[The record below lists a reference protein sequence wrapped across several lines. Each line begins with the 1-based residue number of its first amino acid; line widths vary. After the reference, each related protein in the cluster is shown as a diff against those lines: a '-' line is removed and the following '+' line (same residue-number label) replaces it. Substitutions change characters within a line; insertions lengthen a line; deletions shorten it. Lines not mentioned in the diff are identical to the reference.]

1 MKIYD
6 IKNKLKR
13 PVWYILFFLVTFST
27 LIITFIVFLNITKL
41 SSKALLEF
49 LSDYW
54 GIPLVYIL
62 SIALFFY
69 VSTLVES
76 SFIIRRSFNQLIF
89 VLDEFITLLVALVL
103 AGMVWLLLGPKFSTY
118 LSLPKSSPTDTTK
131 TISLFKYNK
140 ADSVNLI
147 TEDRLRAFEKR
158 QEHFFQSVEERQKR
172 AFQSF
177 DSSEGRMLSLM
188 EVLAAVLTIAG
199 AILVFIVRRKV
210 NDVEKLTGQIESLN
224 QSLIISTEL
233 ILLRLP
239 DFTETQHIPMEVVK
253 MLREIERLVFRNSE
267 IQNTLERQGNGS
279 RLDLAMGVYLF
290 SQKDNI
296 CRKYFAKVKKNQLA
310 EMNIRMCARIRL
322 GIAYRQYKNYVQSKN
337 EFEDI
342 INETSIGEYFNEVAQ
357 IGKSIT
363 LIAMGKTEDA
373 YNELKSLWNNKEISS
388 GTKVFAGF
396 YYLRSLIKEKS
407 SYEIIRGEEE
417 KLKEINEFMEEKIIK
432 IRESS
437 TGGEI
442 KGINLIGPFHSDKAI
457 QANFFEAIGISYFI
471 FWKRNLNNK
480 QKRYKNICRIAFNN
494 AKNAVQELKKQR
506 YDLQVTVLS
515 EEELRDVSV
524 EQFENEID
532 KFKILVS

>member
-1 MKIYD
+1 M
-6 IKNKLKR
+6 
-13 PVWYILFFLVTFST
+13 
-27 LIITFIVFLNITKL
+27 ITFFVFLNITKV
-41 SSKALLEF
+41 SSNALVEF

-54 GIPLVYIL
+54 GIPLVYFLLIL
-62 SIALFFY
+62 LFFY

-76 SFIIRRSFNQLIF
+76 SFIISRSFDQLIF
-89 VLDEFITLLVALVL
+89 VLDKFITLLVALVL

-118 LSLPKSSPTDTTK
+118 LSLPKLSPTDTTK
-131 TISLFKYNK
+131 TISLFKNNK
-140 ADSVNLI
+140 PDSVNLI
-147 TEDRLRAFEKR
+147 TENRLRALEKR
-158 QEHFFQSVEERQKR
+158 QEHVL
-172 AFQSF
+172 QSF
-177 DSSEGRMLSLM
+177 EGSQGRMLSLM

-210 NDVEKLTGQIESLN
+210 KDVEKLTTQIESLN

-253 MLREIERLVFRNSE
+253 MLREIERLVFRNFD
-267 IQNTLERQGNGS
+267 IQNTLARQGNGA

-290 SQKDNI
+290 SQRDNI
-296 CRKYFAKVKKNQLA
+296 CREYFEKVKKNQLA

-322 GIAYRQYKNYVQSKN
+322 GIAYRQFKNYVQSKN

-342 INETSIGEYFNEVAQ
+342 INETSIGEYYNEVAQ

-363 LIAMGKTEDA
+363 LIAMGKSEDA
-373 YNELKSLWNNKEISS
+373 YNELTSLWNSKEISS

-396 YYLRSLIKEKS
+396 YYLRSLIKENGN
-407 SYEIIRGEEE
+407 YEIIRGEKE
-417 KLKEINEFMEEKIIK
+417 KLKEINEFIEEKIIK
-432 IRESS
+432 IREYS

-442 KGINLIGPFHSDKAI
+442 KDINLIGPFHGDKAI

-471 FWKRNLNNK
+471 FWKYNLNNM
-480 QKRYKNICRIAFNN
+480 QKRYKNICRSAFNN

-506 YDLQVTVLS
+506 YDLEVTVLS
-515 EEELRDVSV
+515 ENELRDVSV
-524 EQFENEID
+524 EQFEKEID
-532 KFKILVS
+532 KFIILVN